1 MSDSANDDK
10 EDASFSSSDYE
21 LDSDASDT
29 QDVTCSDHESDYVP
43 SSTSEDR
50 EFVVSDTEDIPYFSD
65 TSTDSSG
72 KDRLTLGYMRGD
84 DIEVSFSLYI
94 LTE

>member
-1 MSDSANDDK
+1 MSNTANVDNG
-10 EDASFSSSDYE
+10 DASFSSSDYE

-29 QDVTCSDHESDYVP
+29 LDVTCSDHESDYVP

-72 KDRLTLGYMRGD
+72 DDRLTRGYMSGD
-84 DIEVSFSLYI
+84 NIEVSFSLYT